1 MKRYLKVLMLI
12 LTASFFVLA
21 CQDTSDS
28 SNGSNGSN
36 SGIEDGGSGGNGDGG
51 GSSLDS
57 EIINATMRVSADEND
72 ALKNTF
78 FSPAVATNGGKLQYT
93 WNFGDDTES
102 IDTDYNYVT
111 HQFNKY
117 GKTYTIKLLLNN
129 MSSSQQETVT
139 MDLSLPKP
147 ELSINCNTSGAL
159 IFCNPVISQQAIQD
173 VSYTWN
179 IFNSDGTLEKEI
191 LSTGSQI
198 INHRV
203 ADSGTYKIVLK
214 GTSTQVDGEMTAERD
229 IYVSVNISQGQ
240 ITYNNTSSDMLS
252 YKYTFNAQA
261 IDGSQ
266 LEYCWDFDGTAKCSE
281 GAGFQLGAQHSV
293 ADHTYSKYN
302 AANTV
307 TAFARIPG
315 TNEVVSNSVIVQQA
329 LPEVSIKAEGTGLV
343 RKLSP
348 VFSFRPKG
356 NISYIWKTGDGK
368 EYSQE
373 TVNHTYIKNGTYTAE
388 LTVLNDLF
396 APEIGA
402 VSAKPL
408 NIYAYGNIQNVV
420 IEYSKVNQTNQ
431 GETYTFSSPA
441 TSDTGKLYFTWKINN
456 EVVAEG
462 EGLSS
467 INHTFT
473 KYGQNASVSL
483 ELKLIGSNEIIS
495 AEPVLVQTSKPTAV
509 LNPPANITVNVPVE
523 FKGEILSHLNGT
535 DFTSNLIN
543 PQYKLEISNVEFK
556 YSDTLTIPY
565 TFIEKGTYSAKL
577 VVTADNIE
585 GSIISEPVTVQAN
598 EALIVCRN
606 ETNPADIYSVKVICQ
621 TENVSDT
628 TLKYSLTYQEYIND
642 VYTTKEYGAED
653 IAEII
658 LYHREKDGIY
668 NNDIRNIIVNW
679 EIYKDKANSENIGT
693 YQYKNIVQEP
703 AMGQIVD
710 VLMKSEESSSGIGDF
725 SIFYYDKSTQ
735 SFIENGNIN
744 YTAKYVPSTYA
755 LDSNGRVYSWG
766 NLAGG
771 QYNITS
777 PQYTPKLI
785 NLING
790 KTVKMWNDMHIDV
803 FQREDGELFI
813 SYILNS
819 SRLSWFVH
827 LKGMK
832 NKQIKFLPLNYIS
845 TDYDHKFYFI
855 TSDGGLYYID
865 FTNYISE
872 SNYVYSGSITPEQ
885 VEISGNVKKIL
896 ADRIKMYIITDTN
909 KFYIIS
915 WLYSELQHTP
925 QKLADDVEDFADPVT
940 PYNKIFAVRKT
951 DGNLYNIP
959 DYYDNLLV
967 NKDPELE
974 SINTYSGKN
983 ILYNDPIYS
992 STTGGTYNFIKG
1004 EDNKLYSNFTKPGV
1018 TDDRLDKCSA
1028 GIGNN
1033 LPAEEYSK
1041 IQPLDIPEEV
1051 LWIYG
1056 DGNYGKNA
1064 VTVSGKVYTWGA
1076 SQCTPQLVPG
1086 LEITSNIKERK
1097 GNIILLENGKI
1108 YDMRHKKYID
1118 IPDNPIVIKI
1128 YADIDDDIS
1137 ISTSDFLYAY
1147 TDTGELYSINTSYE
1161 DNNLVYKVYKIENFK
1176 YNNIKVFFRSNQDI
1190 FVTESGGFS
1199 IVSVYGDMGKLLS
1212 RSAKTI
1218 QGLPANIKYIQ
1229 TGLDLYAH
1237 TEDNRLY
1244 EIKCSYLE
1252 ECSATLIDV
1261 PVYKKHY
1268 GPERNASLSS
1278 NNGRSFYSVFTDD
1291 GSIYSW
1297 GAVEGTGTYEQ
1308 ENITIDGFVT
1318 KPTKVNK

>member
-1 MKRYLKVLMLI
+1 MKRYLKLIMLI
-12 LTASFFVLA
+12 LTASFFILA

-28 SNGSNGSN
+28 SNGSN

-159 IFCNPVISQQAIQD
+159 IFCNPVISQQGIQD

-252 YKYTFNAQA
+252 YKYTFDAQA

-266 LEYCWDFDGTAKCSE
+266 LEYCWDFDGTARCDE
-281 GAGFQLGAQHSV
+281 GVGFQLGAQHSV

-408 NIYAYGNIQNVV
+408 NIYAYDNIQNVV
-420 IEYSKVNQTNQ
+420 IEYSRVSQSVE

-441 TSDTGKLYFTWKINN
+441 TSDIGKLYFTWKINN
-456 EVVAEG
+456 TVVAEG
-462 EGLSS
+462 EDLSS

-483 ELKLIGSNEIIS
+483 DVKIINSNEIIS

-509 LNPPANITVNVPVE
+509 LNPPANVTVDVPAE

-577 VVTADNIE
+577 VVTADNVE
-585 GSIISEPVTVQAN
+585 GNIISEPVTVQAN
-598 EALIVCRN
+598 EVIVTCRN
-606 ETNPADIYSVKVICQ
+606 EANPADIYSVKVICQ
-621 TENVSDT
+621 MESIPDEN
-628 TLKYSLTYQEYIND
+628 LKYTLSYNPYIKSS
-642 VYTTKEYGAED
+642 YTTTEYASEEVS
-653 IAEII
+653 EII
-658 LYHREKDGIY
+658 LYNKDY
-668 NNDIRNIIVNW
+668 ETDLYKYPSRDIVVNW
-679 EIYKDKANSENIGT
+679 EIYRDKYNVEYRGT
-693 YQYKNIVQEP
+693 YQTKFVVKEPSMGKVKKIMSNNI
-703 AMGQIVD
+703 IV
-710 VLMKSEESSSGIGDF
+710 GDEY
-725 SIFYYDKSTQ
+725 IFNSNIFD
-735 SFIENGNIN
+735 IELEYSPMIDGGH
-744 YTAKYVPSTYA
+744 STYA
-755 LDSNGRVYSWG
+755 LSENGYVYSWG
-766 NLAGG
+766 EKAGG
-771 QYNITS
+771 QKKEDY
-777 PQYTPKLI
+777 PVLTPKIVSSIRDEIVDMWMDNGWSIFKTNNGAYYIMQESKVFYIDNINEKFKMIKKFYDDGGYLI
-785 NLING
+785 TESRQLY
-790 KTVKMWNDMHIDV
+790 
-803 FQREDGELFI
+803 ELFLDQTTASKVDIGKI
-813 SYILNS
+813 S
-819 SRLSWFVH
+819 
-827 LKGMK
+827 
-832 NKQIKFLPLNYIS
+832 
-845 TDYDHKFYFI
+845 KFYYRGINHNKVYFL
-855 TSDGGLYYID
+855 TDNNEVYTAFKD
-865 FTNYISE
+865 
-872 SNYVYSGSITPEQ
+872 YSGYK
-885 VEISGNVKKIL
+885 N
-896 ADRIKMYIITDTN
+896 
-909 KFYIIS
+909 F
-915 WLYSELQHTP
+915 
-925 QKLADDVEDFADPVT
+925 QKLADNIQDMIAFNNLVTIGLDVFFKTNDGSIKDITLTNVVADAGSTMVDPKYYIGV
-940 PYNKIFAVRKT
+940 
-951 DGNLYNIP
+951 DG
-959 DYYDNLLV
+959 
-967 NKDPELE
+967 
-974 SINTYSGKN
+974 
-983 ILYNDPIYS
+983 
-992 STTGGTYNFIKG
+992 
-1004 EDNKLYSNFTKPGV
+1004 KLYYVGQQNITNQDTLCDAGLGVDLSNT
-1018 TDDRLDKCSA
+1018 TRS
-1028 GIGNN
+1028 
-1033 LPAEEYSK
+1033 
-1041 IQPLDIPEEV
+1041 LDIPEKVTGYVNGLYRTYTTSGDIQRHIAITESGNIYYWGKTHNQCVPKLAENIKIESKIKQV
-1051 LWIYG
+1051 L
-1056 DGNYGKNA
+1056 
-1064 VTVSGKVYTWGA
+1064 
-1076 SQCTPQLVPG
+1076 
-1086 LEITSNIKERK
+1086 TSN
-1097 GNIILLENGKI
+1097 NLWNILLENGKL
-1108 YDMRHKKYID
+1108 
-1118 IPDNPIVIKI
+1118 IVIDNLNPATVEYVNIPNDEKI
-1128 YADIDDDIS
+1128 TKIVSYNYYSTIIAITENKNAYYVNNTTVNKINNLSNIKDIVWS
-1137 ISTSDFLYAY
+1137 STYNSAIFITESNELYALGQNK
-1147 TDTGELYSINTSYE
+1147 DGIL
-1161 DNNLVYKVYKIENFK
+1161 
-1176 YNNIKVFFRSNQDI
+1176 
-1190 FVTESGGFS
+1190 
-1199 IVSVYGDMGKLLS
+1199 
-1212 RSAKTI
+1212 
-1218 QGLPANIKYIQ
+1218 GL
-1229 TGLDLYAH
+1229 GDLYATETYTAVKIEGISYPIREIYYGYRGFH
-1237 TEDNRLY
+1237 AGTEDGKIYVWGSNNGFLPVGH
-1244 EIKCSYLE
+1244 IFPQ
-1252 ECSATLIDV
+1252 TTPFMIDV
-1261 PVYKKHY
+1261 PLYKEMIPGGY
-1268 GPERNASLSS
+1268 RNNYFSS
-1278 NNGRSFYSVFTDD
+1278 GYNHILTIDNDV
-1291 GSIYSW
+1291 YSW
-1297 GAVEGTGTYEQ
+1297 GELNNTGTNSK
-1308 ENITIDGFVT
+1308 ENISPNGYLV
-1318 KPTKVNK
+1318 KPTKVN